1 MKRKIIRQGIG
12 GHTIFLPIKWVRERG
27 LKPGDEIEIDET
39 GPSLLIS
46 TGSAA
51 VKEAKISF
59 SSESE
64 TFIRIKLH
72 DLYRLGYTKIK
83 ISYKTKK
90 QSKIIH
96 EVCSK
101 YLLGSEVTLDTGS
114 EIILEDLVGL
124 DLDKHH
130 TLMRRIFYIMREC
143 FEITQDGL
151 SNPDEFLLNQI
162 KIHSQKIDQYDN
174 FCRRSISQKRFTDER
189 THFYWTFFVYLR
201 LIQHNM
207 LHFGNFIV
215 KNDFKI
221 INKKI
226 GESFEI
232 LKNLFLDLEKGFFKE
247 DIKIIEK
254 VHNSANRLLYEKLL
268 LEFKNV
274 PKEQGALIYYISELA
289 RTIYLSTSPAIG
301 ILAARNN

>member
-1 MKRKIIRQGIG
+1 
-12 GHTIFLPIKWVRERG
+12 
-27 LKPGDEIEIDET
+27 
-39 GPSLLIS
+39 
-46 TGSAA
+46 
-51 VKEAKISF
+51 
-59 SSESE
+59 
-64 TFIRIKLH
+64 
-72 DLYRLGYTKIK
+72 
-83 ISYKTKK
+83 
-90 QSKIIH
+90 
-96 EVCSK
+96 
-101 YLLGSEVTLDTGS
+101 
-114 EIILEDLVGL
+114 
-124 DLDKHH
+124 
-130 TLMRRIFYIMREC
+130 
-143 FEITQDGL
+143 
-151 SNPDEFLLNQI
+151 
-162 KIHSQKIDQYDN
+162 
-174 FCRRSISQKRFTDER
+174 
-189 THFYWTFFVYLR
+189 
-201 LIQHNM
+201 M